1 MTMNFKCILTS
12 FLLSLSISSCIQDEA
27 LNVEAAIDSCT
38 GTNIQSTTIDHLR
51 KEIEVYVLD
60 GTDISQQE
68 LIFTLPEGASIQAEE
83 TETNDQPPLYDFS
96 KKTLR
101 TFIVTSEDGATQT
114 KYLIRV
120 NKLTLP
126 TSYSFEELKEITPYN
141 VFYLTNESGIMQW
154 ASGNPGYDLSGMA
167 LDETQYPT
175 VQHPIGYSGKC
186 VKLTTLSTGNF
197 GKPIGMPIAAGNLF
211 IGSFDTQNAVLAP
224 LQATHFGF
232 PFTKRPSK
240 ITGWFKYKAG
250 EVFTDKLGNI
260 VTGKKDKGDIY
271 AVLYEAPSSDFS
283 LDGNLFP
290 NNGTGIDEHI
300 VLLARISEQEMTETS
315 EWTKFDLDFKPQNG
329 KTINTEDLKNGKYKL
344 AVVFSSSVMGA
355 YFQGAVGSELW
366 IDEVEI
372 ICEN

>member
-250 EVFTDKLGNI
+250 EVFTDKSGNI

-271 AVLYEAPSSDFS
+271 AVLYEDPSSDFS

>member
-1 MTMNFKCILTS
+1 MNLKYILAG

-60 GTDISQQE
+60 GTDISHQE

-83 TETNDQPPLYDFS
+83 AETNDQPPLYDFS
-96 KKTLR
+96 QKTLR

-175 VQHPIGYSGKC
+175 VQHPTGYSGKC

-224 LQATHFGF
+224 LQATHLGF

-250 EVFTDKLGNI
+250 EVFTDKSGNI

-290 NNGTGIDEHI
+290 NNGTEIDEHI

>member
-175 VQHPIGYSGKC
+175 VQHPIGYSRSEERRVGKEC
-186 VKLTTLSTGNF
+186 RSRWS
-197 GKPIGMPIAAGNLF
+197 PY
-211 IGSFDTQNAVLAP
+211 
-224 LQATHFGF
+224 H
-232 PFTKRPSK
+232 
-240 ITGWFKYKAG
+240 
-250 EVFTDKLGNI
+250 
-260 VTGKKDKGDIY
+260 
-271 AVLYEAPSSDFS
+271 
-283 LDGNLFP
+283 
-290 NNGTGIDEHI
+290 
-300 VLLARISEQEMTETS
+300 
-315 EWTKFDLDFKPQNG
+315 
-329 KTINTEDLKNGKYKL
+329 
-344 AVVFSSSVMGA
+344 
-355 YFQGAVGSELW
+355 
-366 IDEVEI
+366 
-372 ICEN
+372 

>member
-1 MTMNFKCILTS
+1 MNLKYILAG

-60 GTDISQQE
+60 GTDISHQE

-83 TETNDQPPLYDFS
+83 AETNDQPPLYDFS
-96 KKTLR
+96 QKTLR

-167 LDETQYPT
+167 LD
-175 VQHPIGYSGKC
+175 
-186 VKLTTLSTGNF
+186 
-197 GKPIGMPIAAGNLF
+197 
-211 IGSFDTQNAVLAP
+211 
-224 LQATHFGF
+224 
-232 PFTKRPSK
+232 
-240 ITGWFKYKAG
+240 
-250 EVFTDKLGNI
+250 
-260 VTGKKDKGDIY
+260 
-271 AVLYEAPSSDFS
+271 
-283 LDGNLFP
+283 
-290 NNGTGIDEHI
+290 
-300 VLLARISEQEMTETS
+300 
-315 EWTKFDLDFKPQNG
+315 
-329 KTINTEDLKNGKYKL
+329 
-344 AVVFSSSVMGA
+344 
-355 YFQGAVGSELW
+355 
-366 IDEVEI
+366 
-372 ICEN
+372 